1 MTSPVLRRVAVAA
14 AALSLATVAGCGSDS
29 SSSSGAA
36 ARPSATA
43 VPTATRDASITLPPE
58 LANKSEIVVAAD
70 ASYAPNE
77 FYADDNKTIIGLDI
91 DLANALGQALGK
103 PVRVENAP
111 FDAILP
117 GLQAGKYD
125 IGMSSFTDT
134 KEREQTF
141 DFVTYFTAGTSLM
154 VKKGNPGG
162 LNPDALCGKKVAVQK
177 GTTQADED
185 LPERSKTCTDG
196 GQPAIE
202 SLIFPD
208 QGAANLA
215 LQSGRAEAVLADSPV
230 IAYQIKQ
237 TNGQFEQAGATYATA
252 PYGIAVVKGNGYA
265 QPLLAALE
273 SVQSQGVYTRILE
286 AWGAQGGALNEPVIN
301 GAVE

>member
-1 MTSPVLRRVAVAA
+1 MLPPVLRRVAVTA
-14 AALSLATVAGCGSDS
+14 AALSLFAVAGCGSDS
-29 SSSSGAA
+29 SSSSVQ
-36 ARPSATA
+36 ARPSATG
-43 VPTATRDASITLPPE
+43 VPTATKDAGITLPPA
-58 LANKSEIVVAAD
+58 LANKAEIVVAAD

-77 FYADDNKTIIGLDI
+77 FFADDNKTVIGLDI
-91 DLANALGQALGK
+91 DLANALGQVLGK
-103 PVRVENAP
+103 PVKIENAP

-141 DFVTYFTAGTSLM
+141 DFVTYFTAGTALM

-162 LNPDALCGKKVAVQK
+162 ITVDTLCGKKVAVQK

-185 LPERSKTCTDG
+185 LPARSKTCTDT

-208 QGAANLA
+208 QGGANLA
-215 LQSGRAEAVLADSPV
+215 LQSSRAEAVLADSPV
-230 IAYQIKQ
+230 ISYQIKQ
-237 TNGQFEQAGATYATA
+237 TGGQFEQSGPTYGTA
-252 PYGIAVVKGNGYA
+252 PYGIATAKGNGYA
-265 QPLLAALE
+265 QPLLAALKA
-273 SVQSQGVYTRILE
+273 VQAQGVYTKVLE
-286 AWGAQGGALNEPVIN
+286 AWGAQSGALTEPVIN